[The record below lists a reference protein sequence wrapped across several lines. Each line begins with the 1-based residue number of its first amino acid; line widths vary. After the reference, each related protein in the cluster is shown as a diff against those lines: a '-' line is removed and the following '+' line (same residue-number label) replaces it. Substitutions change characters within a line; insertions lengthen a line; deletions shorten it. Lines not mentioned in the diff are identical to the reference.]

1 MRIYRSLTILALLL
15 SVVGILLLP
24 LHSSADA
31 YAGCTDP
38 FLDTTIVSSIE
49 ITPLSQWLFVLL
61 SAMIMLALGLA
72 VEKLRRTCSTEHA
85 ICVYRVLQYL
95 CLAPEFKV
103 AQRAI
108 QHWRTRV
115 AEGMHHCDNDQHGA
129 FEPLAKAIA
138 LPSITAGRRLL
149 YWAFHLPLLILA
161 SAPAFGFV
169 LSQNVPAGGGWYWS
183 ILSNSMFVAG
193 IKLGNLFKLT
203 TNNPMQAIVTLRC
216 SGFSEIIVPKS
227 ALRLALFRHAVS
239 QHNILQADARVVI
252 TVNRRQVETMILF
265 EVFTVS

>member
-24 LHSSADA
+24 LHSSADVF
-31 YAGCTDP
+31 AGCTDP

-61 SAMIMLALGLA
+61 SAVIMLALGLA

-115 AEGMHHCDNDQHGA
+115 VEGMQHCDNDQHGA
-129 FEPLAKAIA
+129 LEPLTNAIA

-183 ILSNSMFVAG
+183 ILSNSMFIAG

-203 TNNPMQAIVTLRC
+203 TNNPIPLHCAAQVLVRSSFRRVHCAWRC
-216 SGFSEIIVPKS
+216 SDMRSHNTIS
-227 ALRLALFRHAVS
+227 FRPMLEWS
-239 QHNILQADARVVI
+239 SR
-252 TVNRRQVETMILF
+252 
-265 EVFTVS
+265 

>member
-1 MRIYRSLTILALLL
+1 MRIYRKFFVMGLVLP
-15 SVVGILLLP
+15 VVGIGLLLV
-24 LHSSADA
+24 HWGADSF
-31 YAGCTDP
+31 AGCMDP
-38 FLDTTIVSSIE
+38 FIDTTVASHAE
-49 ITPLSQWLFVLL
+49 ITPLLQWLFVLL

-115 AEGMHHCDNDQHGA
+115 AEGMHHCDNDQHEHGA
-129 FEPLAKAIA
+129 FAPLTKAIA
-138 LPSITAGRRLL
+138 LPSVTPGRVLL
-149 YWAFHLPLLILA
+149 YWTFHLPLLILA

-183 ILSNSMFVAG
+183 ILSNSMFIAG
-193 IKLGNLFKLT
+193 IKLGN
-203 TNNPMQAIVTLRC
+203 
-216 SGFSEIIVPKS
+216 
-227 ALRLALFRHAVS
+227 
-239 QHNILQADARVVI
+239 
-252 TVNRRQVETMILF
+252 
-265 EVFTVS
+265 VFN